1 MQPSISVR
9 FCSHPALLM
18 RQNSKGL
25 SHSHSTHPGGRQRRS
40 RKRFTAAA
48 QCKKPVDVLPPSF
61 FLLLHLLLFSILLSF
76 PHVVRRLFKMQVT
89 SACVCVRVCAWKVSQ
104 PCWRHI
110 LTSAAPQHWLLL
122 AFGTPPLHR
131 VLVAM
136 CLVRALALGFG
147 AFAASAAAAIAAC
160 KFLK

>member
-1 MQPSISVR
+1 
-9 FCSHPALLM
+9 M

-25 SHSHSTHPGGRQRRS
+25 SHSHSTHTQPGGRQRRS

-48 QCKKPVDVLPPSF
+48 QCKKLLGVLPPALF
-61 FLLLHLLLFSILLSF
+61 LLLLHLLLFSILLSF

-89 SACVCVRVCAWKVSQ
+89 SACVCARVCVESF
-104 PCWRHI
+104 
-110 LTSAAPQHWLLL
+110 AAML
-122 AFGTPPLHR
+122 ASHPRAPHSCRCAIALALAPAGFGTPTLRWLP
-131 VLVAM
+131 VAR

-147 AFAASAAAAIAAC
+147 AIAAVAAPAAAAIAAC